1 MISNYFEKP
10 GKIGEATV
18 YNVTPVRGGDAFLFV
33 YDDVTFLFDSG
44 FGFSSS
50 KLHENIVKV
59 LGDRPL
65 DYVLLTHSHYDHAL
79 GSAHLSRVYP
89 DLKVVAFAYAARV
102 MGKEGARATMTRL
115 DEAARV
121 INEFDTVF
129 EDIDNL
135 HADIAVEDGQK
146 LMIGSHEVEVVSLP
160 GHTRDSVGYYFAKE
174 KLMLGC
180 ETLGMYVKNDTVMP
194 SFLVGYQ
201 MSIDSIKRAEEFDI
215 EYYMI
220 PHWGLLEGE
229 QVGKFLK
236 DSYASHIMGKDLIV
250 DAFKAGKS
258 QDDIIEIFARDYY
271 SDEVK
276 KMYPPAAFAEN
287 INIQIPLILR
297 EMGLME

>member
-50 KLHENIVKV
+50 KLYENIVEV
-59 LGDRPL
+59 LGERPL

-79 GSAHLSRVYP
+79 GSAHLSKMYP
-89 DLKVVAFAYAARV
+89 NLKVVALSYAAKIF
-102 MGKEGARATMTRL
+102 GKEGARATMMRL
-115 DEAARV
+115 DEAARE
-121 INEFDTVF
+121 INEFDTHF

-135 HADIAVEDGQK
+135 HADIAVEDGEIIKVGNHDVQ
-146 LMIGSHEVEVVSLP
+146 IVSLP
-160 GHTRDSVGYYFAKE
+160 GHTRDSIGYYFINE

-180 ETLGMYVKNDTVMP
+180 ETIGMYAKDDIVMP

-201 MSIDSIKRAEEFDI
+201 MSLDSIDKVSTFDI
-215 EYYMI
+215 DYYMI
-220 PHWGLLEGE
+220 PHWGMLTKE
-229 QVGKFLK
+229 QAKKFFE
-236 DSYASHIMGKDLIV
+236 DSKKSHVLGKDIIV
-250 DAFKAGKS
+250 GAYKAGKTK
-258 QDDIIEIFARDYY
+258 DEIIEIFAEGYY

-287 INIQIPLILR
+287 INIQIPLILH
-297 EMGLME
+297 EMGLV